1 MPIPPSHSSHNQND
15 CIMKVKFQAVTNTG
29 LIRLLVSFFL
39 LTIFTAANAQT
50 VTGTVLDEES
60 KPVNGATVTVKG
72 TNKATTTNASGNFS
86 INAAGTDVLVITFI
100 GFTNLEVP
108 LNGRT
113 TVSVTLTP
121 AETNMEEVV
130 VIALGEKRAAKKLGY
145 ATTTVNAEELVR
157 QRTTTLGESL
167 VGKVAGLN
175 MVRSGSGPT
184 ASNKIILRGEN
195 NLTGDNEALIV
206 VDGVVIN
213 QGSGRRSAIGGEVVY
228 GVGSD
233 NMPADYGSSVNDI
246 NPDDIEK
253 ISVLKGAGATAL
265 YGSRASGGVIIITT
279 KSGQRK
285 DKGLGITYNMN
296 YSVDQVNRW
305 PDYQFEYGEG
315 RTSAYYSYLDSEDGA
330 NTSTGVAAGRAWGP
344 KFNGQQY
351 FRHDV

>member
-86 INAAGTDVLVITFI
+86 INATGTDVLVITFI

-108 LNGRT
+108 INGRT

-157 QRTTTLGESL
+157 QRTTNIGESL

-175 MVRSGSGPT
+175 ITP
-184 ASNKIILRGEN
+184 
-195 NLTGDNEALIV
+195 
-206 VDGVVIN
+206 
-213 QGSGRRSAIGGEVVY
+213 
-228 GVGSD
+228 
-233 NMPADYGSSVNDI
+233 PAA
-246 NPDDIEK
+246 
-253 ISVLKGAGATAL
+253 GAGAPRRDAL
-265 YGSRASGGVIIITT
+265 RADRH
-279 KSGQRK
+279 Q
-285 DKGLGITYNMN
+285 
-296 YSVDQVNRW
+296 
-305 PDYQFEYGEG
+305 P
-315 RTSAYYSYLDSEDGA
+315 
-330 NTSTGVAAGRAWGP
+330 GRARIREERR
-344 KFNGQQY
+344 QA
-351 FRHDV
+351 RDV